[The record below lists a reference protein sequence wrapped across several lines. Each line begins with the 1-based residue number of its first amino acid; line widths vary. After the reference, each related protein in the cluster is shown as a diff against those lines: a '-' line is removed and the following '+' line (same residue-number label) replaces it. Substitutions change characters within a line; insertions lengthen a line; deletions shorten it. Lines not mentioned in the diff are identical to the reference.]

1 MAVFKIGKQ
10 RIGGNYPCFIIA
22 EIGINYNGNK
32 ETSLKMIDVAADAG
46 CNAVKFQIFRLET
59 MYAKNAGR
67 LITADGKKVMINK
80 LIKDSQLP
88 FDWLKDLKDYSLNRR
103 MEFFASV
110 CDELSADALET
121 VDPSAYKIPS
131 YEITHIPLIKH
142 VAKKGKPVIFSI
154 GGAEIGEVA
163 ETVKA
168 IKETGNNQIVL
179 MHCIA
184 HYGVPLEMLNLNV
197 LKTLQLQFPEVIV
210 GYSDHSSDPVSAP
223 VAAVALGAKVI
234 EKHITL
240 DRKAPGPDHS
250 FALEPQELKKM
261 VDAIRQT
268 EKLVSKGEQ
277 IVVDSAILGSA
288 KIETSANEEYIRK
301 FAYRM
306 IYTTLPIRK
315 GKPITKRNIAVL
327 RSGDNYK
334 KLSPK
339 AIAPKYYDLLIQRGR
354 KICVNRDLLP
364 GQAITWE
371 DVFRIR

>member
-1 MAVFKIGKQ
+1 MTVFKIGKQ
-10 RIGGNYPCFIIA
+10 RVGGNYPCFIIA

-67 LITADGKKVMINK
+67 LITADGKKVVINK

-154 GGAEIGEVA
+154 GGAQIDEVA
-163 ETVKA
+163 EAVKT
-168 IKETGNNQIVL
+168 ITETGNKQLVI
-179 MHCIA
+179 MHCVA
-184 HYGVPLEMLNLNV
+184 HYGTPLNTLNLNV
-197 LKTLQLQFPEVIV
+197 IKTLKLQFPEAVI
-210 GYSDHSSDPVSAP
+210 GYSDHSSDPVIAP
-223 VAAVALGAKVI
+223 VAAVALGAKVL

-240 DRKAPGPDHS
+240 DRKAEGPDHS
-250 FALEPQELKKM
+250 FALEPHELKKM
-261 VDAIRQT
+261 VDAIRQA
-268 EKLVSKGEQ
+268 EKLMSKGRKVE
-277 IVVDSAILGSA
+277 INSAVLGSS
-288 KIETSANEEYIRK
+288 KIETSPIEEYIRK
-301 FAYRM
+301 FAFRM
-306 IYTTLPIRK
+306 IYVTSPIKK
-315 GKPITKRNIAVL
+315 GKPITRSNTALL
-327 RSGDNYK
+327 RSGENFK
-334 KLSPK
+334 KLPENG
-339 AIAPKYYDLLIQRGR
+339 IPPRYYDFLLQRNR
-354 KICVNRDLLP
+354 KICVNNNLTI
-364 GQAITWE
+364 GQAISWE
-371 DVFRIR
+371 DILRIR